1 LKCKNISVGIG
12 RFNSKVK
19 MGGEVLLY

>member
-12 RFNSKVK
+12 IFNSKVK
-19 MGGEVLLY
+19 MGGGLLLY